1 MRKGPKV
8 TARILQASCMPIM
21 PIGCPMGCPIG
32 WPIVCPIG
40 IQLGCPIGIPEG
52 MLIPM
57 LGTSVNTI
65 RMKVSC
71 YRPAPSELM
80 TMPMLPCMF
89 MFMPI
94 PMHPFGDMHP
104 LCMHP
109 PEAWL
114 TGKVPKLHKLMVFHP
129 MSHLCRQGTISLH
142 GQRGF
147 YSPHYFCSGLRCEV
161 MEGARVGAANSNE

>member
-114 TGKVPKLHKLMVFHP
+114 TGKDA
-129 MSHLCRQGTISLH
+129 QAAQAH
-142 GQRGF
+142 GNSKGF
-147 YSPHYFCSGLRCEV
+147 G
-161 MEGARVGAANSNE
+161 MA